1 MKNTL
6 AENLLRFK
14 AKNLTEYDVLKLND
28 LSKHLIFE
36 GAEWISV
43 TAPNISVAFAAGAT
57 DSSPFI
63 NTVWTQLKSAIDANP
78 EAKALYNAKNLAL
91 QSMKIYA
98 GASNNYNNTP
108 TQYDTGNYDSGN
120 NLSKWGKADRSGKGG
135 TGYAAMYN
143 TALLAKKGVNTKF
156 TDADMQTGYTANLA
170 LANNRGLNIATN
182 LKTTMVAN
190 GITIPDTKTGQYY
203 NEIIMPGVI
212 DTGGYLDASRNKTDS
227 PYPGQMATIVV
238 ELSGKQ
244 AISTVPVS
252 MATLVAGIK
261 DKSIT
266 WGSYKNAATGDEM
279 PDSFEL
285 KYFPGQGKGQDT
297 RVTPVVRWVFTY
309 DQIAKTGGKITKI
322 EQINFSGKDGIPGT
336 IQTSF
341 PNKIITLN
349 PAGKKSMEKQI
360 PDLVQILKAAGM
372 FDIFFTV

>member
-14 AKNLTEYDVLKLND
+14 TKNLTESDVFKLND
-28 LSKHLIFE
+28 LGKRLILE
-36 GAEWISV
+36 GAEWITV

-57 DSSPFI
+57 DSKSFI
-63 NTVWTQLKSAIDANP
+63 NTIWTKLKSAIDANP
-78 EAKALYNAKNLAL
+78 EAKALYDAKNLAL

-108 TQYDTGNYDSGN
+108 TQYDTGNYDSAN
-120 NLSKWGKADRSGKGG
+120 KLANWGKANRGGKGG
-135 TGYAAMYN
+135 TGTANMFN
-143 TALLAKKGVNTKF
+143 KALLAQKGINTKF
-156 TDADMQTGYTANLA
+156 TDADMQSGYTANLA

-182 LKTTMVAN
+182 LKTTMIAN

-203 NEIIMPGVI
+203 NEIIIPGVI
-212 DTGGYLDASRNKTDS
+212 DTGGYLDKNRDTREQ
-227 PYPGQMATIVV
+227 PYPGQMSTIIV

-244 AISTVPVS
+244 SISTVPTA

-266 WGSYKNAATGDEM
+266 WGSSKNEMTGDEM
-279 PDSFEL
+279 PGSFEI
-285 KYFPGQGKGQDT
+285 KYLPGQGKGQNT
-297 RVTPVVRWVFTY
+297 RVTPVVRWLFTY
-309 DQIAKTGGKITKI
+309 DQTDKTGGKITKV
-322 EQINFSGKDGIPGT
+322 EQMNFAGREGVPAT
-336 IQTSF
+336 IKTSF
-341 PNKIITLN
+341 PDKTIPLN
-349 PAGKKSMEKQI
+349 PPGKKSMEKLV

>member
-14 AKNLTEYDVLKLND
+14 AKNLTESDIVKLND
-28 LSKHLIFE
+28 LGKRLILE
-36 GAEWISV
+36 GADWISV
-43 TAPNISVAFAAGAT
+43 TAPNIIVAFAAGAT
-57 DSSPFI
+57 DSNPFI
-63 NTVWTQLKSAIDANP
+63 NTVWTQLTSAINANP
-78 EAKALYNAKNLAL
+78 EAKALYDAKNLAL

-108 TQYDTGNYDSGN
+108 TQYDTGNYDSAN
-120 NLSKWGKADRSGKGG
+120 KLSSWGKAAYSGKGG
-135 TGYAAMYN
+135 EGTANMFN
-143 TALLAKKGVNTKF
+143 PALLAKKGVNTKF
-156 TDADMQTGYTANLA
+156 TDETMKTGYIKNLE
-170 LANNRGLNIATN
+170 LAKARGLNIATN
-182 LKTTMVAN
+182 LKTTMVRN

-212 DTGGYLDASRNKTDS
+212 DTGGYLDASRNKTEMA
-227 PYPGQMATIVV
+227 YPGQMATIIV

-252 MATLVAGIK
+252 MVTLVAGIK

-349 PAGKKSMEKQI
+349 PPGKKSMEKQI

>member
-14 AKNLTEYDVLKLND
+14 AKNLTESDVFKLND
-28 LSKHLIFE
+28 LGKRLILE
-36 GAEWISV
+36 GAEWITV

-57 DSSPFI
+57 DSKSFI
-63 NTVWTQLKSAIDANP
+63 NTIWTKLKSAIDANP
-78 EAKALYNAKNLAL
+78 EAKALYDAKNLAL

-108 TQYDTGNYDSGN
+108 TQYDTGNYDSAN
-120 NLSKWGKADRSGKGG
+120 NLAKWGKADRSGKGG
-135 TGYAAMYN
+135 TGYAAMFN
-143 TALLAKKGVNTKF
+143 MALLAKKGINTKF
-156 TDADMQTGYTANLA
+156 TDDTMKTGYTANLA
-170 LANNRGLNIATN
+170 LAQTRGLNIATN

-203 NEIIMPGVI
+203 NEIIIPGVI
-212 DTGGYLDASRNKTDS
+212 DTGGYLDASRNKAEMA
-227 PYPGQMATIVV
+227 YPGQMATIVV

-244 AISTVPVS
+244 AISTVPTA

-266 WGSYKNAATGDEM
+266 WGSYKNDVTGDEM
-279 PDSFEL
+279 PSLFEL
-285 KYFPGQGKGQDT
+285 KYLPGQGKGQNT
-297 RVTPVVRWVFTY
+297 RVTPVVRWLFTY
-309 DQIAKTGGKITKI
+309 DQTDKPGGKITKI
-322 EQINFSGKDGIPGT
+322 EQMNFSGKEGVPGT
-336 IQTSF
+336 IKTSF
-341 PNKIITLN
+341 PDKTVTLN
-349 PAGKKSMEKQI
+349 PPGKKSMEKLL